1 MRVLLHAAGH
11 VPVDDVFEPRDVE
24 TSPRDVRG
32 DEHRGLT
39 ALEVLERLVPALLL
53 ELAVQRA
60 HLLAVPFEH
69 VADKVNRLDPVGEDQ
84 HAALAPPVVLPELG
98 DVLEQFSAL
107 LVLGADVNG
116 LVHVEVPGCD
126 AVALTPR
133 GDGHRRLA
141 GSLTPFRALI
151 RRLDLDDGGLRRE
164 PSLGH
169 RANPL
174 GERGAEHQ
182 RLSAGPLA
190 HAGFRARLVR
200 YQTAFVRSGVAFV
213 DRESLADLLE
223 LLREPEREH
232 TIRLVQHQQ
241 PGPLQAERA
250 GAHDREQPPGGAHH
264 KRRHRRWLRE
274 LILLF
279 ALRRPAVHRDAPHGR
294 RALQFVAHGRDLLR
308 ELARRRDDERGGPAW
323 GIALFPRVIP
333 GVAHRKL
340 HRGEEVGE
348 GLAGARGRDAEDVA
362 AHARRRPALSLHGRR
377 SLVPQGLERVREV
390 VGHARLVVHRVVG
403 VFGLGLGVGD
413 VVAVAVALLFLLV
426 SSHLG

>member
-60 HLLAVPFEH
+60 HLLAVPFEQ

-98 DVLEQFSAL
+98 DVLEQLPAL
-107 LVLGADVNG
+107 LVLGADVHG
-116 LVHVEVPGCD
+116 LVHVEVPGGD

-141 GSLTPFRALI
+141 GSLTTFRALI

-190 HAGFRARLVR
+190 HAGFSRRLVR
-200 YQTAFVRSGVAFV
+200 SARGSFVAFV

-308 ELARRRDDERGGPAW
+308 ELARRRDDERGGPAG
-323 GIALFPRVIP
+323 GIALFPWVIP

-377 SLVPQGLERVREV
+377 SLVPKGLERVREV

-403 VFGLGLGVGD
+403 VFGLGLGV
-413 VVAVAVALLFLLV
+413 
-426 SSHLG
+426 